1 MTKDVIAERWFT
13 ERVIHTIMPK
23 LSKINDLK
31 LSKTSIIIG
40 HIESVIKMPS
50 KERCGQVVL

>member
-31 LSKTSIIIG
+31 LSGELQII
-40 HIESVIKMPS
+40 KNFNNY
-50 KERCGQVVL
+50 RTY